1 MLLDWYQGTE
11 FFTIIIVYRI
21 NTLNEQMQQNFK
33 YVLVWYA
40 VTYQDFAALA
50 NFLQSVGCKDM
61 MLIESIVF
69 QPLFIYYK
77 KSLFEASEIYLQSI
91 GIDASSFLYFQRNEV
106 QSILTNI
113 QMHLFFVI
121 VKPSEEILNTATVV
135 IPSDYTFSLR
145 IVIYVFKFAI

>member
-21 NTLNEQMQQNFK
+21 NTLNEQMQQQNCK

-91 GIDASSFLYFQRNEV
+91 GRDASSFL
-106 QSILTNI
+106 
-113 QMHLFFVI
+113 
-121 VKPSEEILNTATVV
+121 
-135 IPSDYTFSLR
+135 
-145 IVIYVFKFAI
+145 